1 MTAATV
7 QHHHPRLPGKQGS
20 SEISSLYM
28 QQISSTSLKRTLSL
42 PLSARSNASNIPSEE
57 GRKKSAR
64 AKTSGKLLST
74 HTDTPENSPA
84 SKKGCE
90 EDGAVSKKKRKKKLS
105 EEVRVDLSCCKYE
118 ILRIVIQ
125 KMGWQEASD
134 DRGWHLIW
142 TDTSIGPERLMTM
155 RRGQKVNH
163 FLGMLQICRKKSLAR
178 HLSNMRRMF
187 PADYKFFP
195 RAFILPN
202 HIQELVMRLNSDRL
216 RTYILKPDNGCQGR
230 GVVLVQNVADLKQAI
245 GSMAGSNMLAQ
256 KYLTN
261 PMLLNGYKF
270 DLRIYALILSC
281 DPLRLF
287 LYKEGLARFCTE
299 KYMKPEKANLK
310 SSCMHLTNYAVNKNN
325 SNFEFNSSLAETDRG
340 SKWTLTSLFKALA
353 ARGYDTG
360 RLKRQIRKMVV
371 MTIISIVPLLIHNYR
386 NCVNEDDNGRTCFEL
401 LGMDVLLDDKCR
413 PWLLEVNHSP
423 SFAIDTPL
431 DFKVKE
437 SLLTDTLRLLNI
449 DPSDLSRY
457 KLQDKKGSKMRLY
470 GRNQQIT
477 KDDLENMSPQSRH
490 VQGHCRPTEY
500 DDFEHKNLGNFDRIY
515 PPDDSN
521 LQMLYDVF
529 LAGSEELFKQSFD
542 MKVKNAIL
550 KAQEIRKREEMEK
563 EAAEKR
569 KQKKLHEMRKK
580 AQESAKLA
588 LSQYQQQQQQLAACT
603 NKNQVQCSNETLSDI
618 GNRIIFDMASP
629 HSSVETPTGWE
640 KARTALDTV
649 PLPERRK
656 EQLMEEKLVTNVHPT
671 NRAYSDA
678 DKINVQQE
686 ISIDYLTKEVSG
698 NTDLSRTRGNSKAP
712 TRIMHQAEKYAYGQ
726 TSAIPRLSS
735 LPCIVPQGF
744 YRHHARKTSNFQPS
758 RPGKVPMLDPD
769 SLLVRRH
776 YLTRTSLE
784 LERESLLERRTANF
798 LSTRS
803 YAGGLPRFR
812 GSPFPLC
819 SMDSVPFLVGQT
831 NEAFPDDHRCPFR
844 SSAVN
849 FMMPKNERIT
859 AQSLKKSRYG
869 NFRRAGGC

>member
-1 MTAATV
+1 MMLDDHKLSVSLERKKCHSANPVPPSVFAHECL
-7 QHHHPRLPGKQGS
+7 QHSIRVLQEGK
-20 SEISSLYM
+20 
-28 QQISSTSLKRTLSL
+28 
-42 PLSARSNASNIPSEE
+42 
-57 GRKKSAR
+57 KKSAR
-64 AKTSGKLLST
+64 GRSLGTALPTAIS
-74 HTDTPENSPA
+74 HVDTAASSPA
-84 SKKGCE
+84 TKKE
-90 EDGAVSKKKRKKKLS
+90 DDEDGAATKKKRKKKWC

-118 ILRIVIQ
+118 VLRIAIQ

-134 DRGWHLIW
+134 DKGWHLFW
-142 TDTSIGPERLMTM
+142 TDTSIGPERLMTL

-187 PADYKFFP
+187 PAEYKFFP

-202 HIQELVMRLNSDRL
+202 HIQELVIRLNSERI

-245 GSMAGSNMLAQ
+245 GGMAGSNMLAQ

-287 LYKEGLARFCTE
+287 LYKEGLVRFCTE
-299 KYMKPEKANLK
+299 KYMKPEKGNLK

-325 SNFEFNSSLAETDRG
+325 TNFEFNSSLAETDRG
-340 SKWTLTSLFKALA
+340 SKWTLSSLFKALA
-353 ARGYDTG
+353 AGGYDTG

-401 LGMDVLLDDKCR
+401 LGMDVLLDEKCR

-437 SLLTDTLRLLNI
+437 SLLSDTLRLLNV
-449 DPSDLSRY
+449 DPSGVSRY

-470 GRNQQIT
+470 GRRSI
-477 KDDLENMSPQSRH
+477 KDELENFSPQSSH
-490 VQGHCRPTEY
+490 NEGHCRATEY
-500 DDFEHKNLGNFDRIY
+500 DEFEHKNLGNFDRIY
-515 PPDDSN
+515 PPDDMN
-521 LQMLYDVF
+521 LQALYDVF

-542 MKVKNAIL
+542 MKVKNAIV

-588 LSQYQQQQQQLAACT
+588 LSQQQQQQQQAAAYS
-603 NKNQVQCSNETLSDI
+603 NNAQVECSSDSLNDF
-618 GNRIIFDMASP
+618 GKRIIFDMASP
-629 HSSVETPTGWE
+629 HSSVETPTGWDR
-640 KARTALDTV
+640 ARTALDRV
-649 PLPERRK
+649 SERGRP
-656 EQLMEEKLVTNVHPT
+656 QQVEEKPT
-671 NRAYSDA
+671 MDTHTHKRVFSDA
-678 DKINVQQE
+678 MKSNGQQE
-686 ISIDYLTKEVSG
+686 TSIDYLTKEISDSSIFAK
-698 NTDLSRTRGNSKAP
+698 TTTSSKPA
-712 TRIMHQAEKYAYGQ
+712 RMMHQAVKYKYSS

-735 LPCIVPQGF
+735 LPCIVPQAF
-744 YRHHARKTSNFQPS
+744 YRHHFRKTSYS
-758 RPGKVPMLDPD
+758 RASHHDRIPELDPD

-784 LERESLLERRTANF
+784 LKRESLLERRTASF
-798 LSTRS
+798 LSTRA
-803 YAGGLPRFR
+803 YRGKLPGLRE
-812 GSPFPLC
+812 SPFPLYG
-819 SMDSVPFLVGQT
+819 MDAGPFLTEPRSMVPHD
-831 NEAFPDDHRCPFR
+831 EYRSSLR
-844 SSAVN
+844 SSAVSS
-849 FMMPKNERIT
+849 MTTKSERIAT
-859 AQSLKKSRYG
+859 QSSIKSRYG
-869 NFRRAGGC
+869 HIRRAGGS